1 MAAKNWRTMGLSTSQ
16 RFLVEANRA
25 AGAGDCFR
33 WRGVGE
39 ALGYSAAQ
47 AGEAVQ
53 SLGDRRLL
61 VQLADGEVRILAAGR
76 VLAEKLELKLG
87 DG

>member
-1 MAAKNWRTMGLSTSQ
+1 MGLSTSQ
-16 RFLVEANRA
+16 RFLVEGNRA
-25 AGAGDCFR
+25 AGAGNCFR

-39 ALGYSAAQ
+39 ALGYSDAQ
-47 AGEAVQ
+47 SGTAVQ

-61 VQLADGEVRILAAGR
+61 VQLADGEVRILPAGR
-76 VLAEKLELKLG
+76 VLAEKLALKLG